1 MRGGFRVA
9 LSAGASGRFP
19 HTDAAAAAIAVPSA
33 SSDPVIVDA
42 APLERA
48 VASFAAVSATASVG
62 ASVGVSD
69 AATAALVSLGGESTG
84 GGSGGSGGGG
94 ISFSPAEAGRRVGD
108 EGGEGGSE
116 GGGSTWRISSVVTGI
131 GWWCGV
137 TEFGVPGCVNG
148 VDVCVGASGGATA
161 LLAPAAAVSAA
172 ASLPAAAA
180 AVLSECI
187 SSVPESD
194 SSALDPSSG

>member
-33 SSDPVIVDA
+33 SSDLVIVDA

-62 ASVGVSD
+62 ASEV
-69 AATAALVSLGGESTG
+69 ATATLASRGGDSSG
-84 GGSGGSGGGG
+84 GGSGGTGGGG
-94 ISFSPAEAGRRVGD
+94 SISSSAAEAGMRVGD